1 MCSGSFIDAIKLEG
15 VQDIVGSKDG
25 QQVALGSASG
35 AIYIL
40 HNFTVGGILTL
51 VMLNELPHPL
61 PIFSQSDYLIQV
73 VNTNSYS

>member
-15 VQDIVGSKDG
+15 VQDIAGSKDG

-51 VMLNELPHPL
+51 VMLNKDATSTSNFQ
-61 PIFSQSDYLIQV
+61 PIRLLDPGC
-73 VNTNSYS
+73 